1 MDPPADQTAGKIYGN
16 KKTKKY
22 GGERSSKMQ
31 YGGTVSE
38 KLPAPLNF
46 LSLQSALLSVYS
58 SLGLSFSQSALSAL
72 FCIACSLTKYS
83 IAIFRFS
90 FLIFPQPNFPQFIF
104 PQLIFP

>member
-16 KKTKKY
+16 KKTRKH

-46 LSLQSALLSVYS
+46 LSLQSALLSVCS
-58 SLGLSFSQSALSAL
+58 SLSLPFSRSAFLSVCSFCSVLYRL
-72 FCIACSLTKYS
+72 FINE
-83 IAIFRFS
+83 IFNRD
-90 FLIFPQPNFPQFIF
+90 FPVFIF
-104 PQLIFP
+104 DFSTA

>member
-46 LSLQSALLSVYS
+46 LSLQSALLSVCP
-58 SLGLSFSQSALSAL
+58 SLSLPFSQSALLSVCSFYSVLYRL
-72 FCIACSLTKYS
+72 FINK
-83 IAIFRFS
+83 IFNR
-90 FLIFPQPNFPQFIF
+90 NFPVFVF
-104 PQLIFP
+104 DFSTA